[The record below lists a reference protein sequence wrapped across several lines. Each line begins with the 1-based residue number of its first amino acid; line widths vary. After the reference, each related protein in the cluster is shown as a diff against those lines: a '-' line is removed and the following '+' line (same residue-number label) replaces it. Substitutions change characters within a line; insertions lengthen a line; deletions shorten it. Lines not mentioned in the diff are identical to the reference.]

1 MSGQSSEEAIEKT
14 IKIIHN
20 GTEIELP
27 LVIGT
32 EKEIGIDIATL
43 RASTKLITLDPG
55 YGNTGSCKSEI
66 TFINGEKGILR
77 YRGYPIEELAN
88 NCSFLEVCYLV
99 IYGELPNKEE
109 LKSFEKTISM
119 HTLLHQD
126 MLKFFEGFPPNA
138 HPMAVMQAMIASM
151 GAYYP
156 DASLN
161 DDVHLN
167 IIRLIAKTKTIA
179 AFSYKKSI
187 GQPYIYPDNSLDYV
201 GDFLR
206 MMYAVPTEEYKL
218 DESHKMLTS
227 ILNLILILHID
238 HEQNCSTSA
247 VRMVGSSQ
255 ANLFATISAGVSALS
270 GPLHGLANQKV
281 LQMLE
286 QIHESGDPV
295 SKWVEKAKDKASGFR
310 LMGFGHR
317 VYKFFDPRAEILK
330 KSAIS
335 LLPELGIKDPL
346 LDIAMELE
354 QAALNDEYFK
364 ERNLYPNVDFYS
376 GVLYAALGIPTDMF
390 TVMFTM
396 GRVAGWISQWKEQM
410 ETPGGRIH
418 RPRQVYIGETK
429 RDFVEL
435 DKR

>member
-1 MSGQSSEEAIEKT
+1 MSGQTSEEATKESVKFIY
-14 IKIIHN
+14 N

-27 LVIGT
+27 LIIGT
-32 EKEIGIDIATL
+32 ENEKGIDIAKL
-43 RASTKLITLDPG
+43 RASTGIITLDPG

-77 YRGYPIEELAN
+77 YRGYPIEDLAN

-99 IYGELPNKEE
+99 IYGELPTKEE
-109 LKSFEKTISM
+109 LKSFEDTISK

-156 DASLN
+156 NASLN
-161 DDVHLN
+161 EDVHLN

-201 GDFLR
+201 ADFLR

-218 DESHKMLTS
+218 DDHHKNLTS

-281 LQMLE
+281 LQMLVE
-286 QIHESGDPV
+286 IHKSGDPV

-317 VYKFFDPRAEILK
+317 VYKSRDPRAEILK
-330 KSAIS
+330 ERAIS
-335 LLPELGIKDPL
+335 LLPSLGIKDPL

-376 GVLYAALGIPTDMF
+376 GVLYAALGIPTNMF

-418 RPRQVYIGETK
+418 RPRQIYIGETQ
-429 RDFVEL
+429 RDFVDL

>member
-1 MSGQSSEEAIEKT
+1 MSDQTSEEVIEKT
-14 IKIIHN
+14 VKIIYD
-20 GTEIELP
+20 GKEIELP

-32 EKEIGIDIATL
+32 ENEQGIDIATL
-43 RASTKLITLDPG
+43 RASSGLITLDPG

-77 YRGYPIEELAN
+77 YRGYPIEDLAN
-88 NCSFLEVCYLV
+88 HCSFLEVCYLV
-99 IYGELPNKEE
+99 IYGELPNKKE
-109 LKSFEKTISM
+109 LKKFEETISK

-156 DASLN
+156 NASLN

-201 GDFLR
+201 SDFLR

-218 DESHKMLTS
+218 DKNHKNLTS

-286 QIHESGDPV
+286 EIHKSGDPV

-335 LLPELGIKDPL
+335 LLPSLGIKDPL

-354 QAALNDEYFK
+354 QAALNDDYFK
-364 ERNLYPNVDFYS
+364 ERNLYPNVDFRS
-376 GVLYAALGIPTDMF
+376 EER
-390 TVMFTM
+390 
-396 GRVAGWISQWKEQM
+396 RVGKECRSRWS
-410 ETPGGRIH
+410 PYH
-418 RPRQVYIGETK
+418 
-429 RDFVEL
+429 
-435 DKR
+435 